1 MPQTTHYFIPV
12 LKALNKIG
20 TIFVIVFKK
29 TLTTNNMKQFIIY
42 LTITLISLSSFSQK
56 SGMHFGSS
64 HATTS
69 HSYGSSKSHF
79 SVSKGKSSRSM
90 GHSSHS
96 YSRSSRSTT
105 SIRSRYVRKGST
117 GSSRSYGGS
126 LTSAGKSNSYGSYGR
141 STFSRSSY
149 TTPSFGSRNSAKKST
164 GFQLGQKSTKTTKSF
179 GQ

>member
-1 MPQTTHYFIPV
+1 
-12 LKALNKIG
+12 
-20 TIFVIVFKK
+20 
-29 TLTTNNMKQFIIY
+29 MKQFIIY
-42 LTITLISLSSFSQK
+42 LTITLISISSFSQK
-56 SGMHFGSS
+56 RGMHFGSS

-96 YSRSSRSTT
+96 YSRSSRSTAST
-105 SIRSRYVRKGST
+105 RSRYVRKGAT
-117 GSSRSYGGS
+117 GSSRNYGGS
-126 LTSAGKSNSYGSYGR
+126 LTSAGKSNAYGSYGR
-141 STFSRSSY
+141 FAFGSRSS
-149 TTPSFGSRNSAKKST
+149 TTSSFGRRSTATKST